1 MHKIIVN
8 NIIVDVVR
16 KDIKN
21 LHLAV
26 YPPTGRVRIAAPLKS
41 NDDAIRLFVISK
53 LSWIKKHKI
62 KFETQER
69 QTAREYVT
77 GESHYYQGK
86 RFLLNVT
93 HENAMNKVIIRNK
106 TSIDLFIDK
115 DSTLEQ
121 RHRIMTEW
129 YRKQLKEQISPIL
142 DKWQK
147 IIGVAACDYRI
158 RRMKTKWGS
167 CNVAARSILLN
178 LELIKKPKHC
188 IEYIVVH
195 ELVHFLERHHNDRFI
210 SHMDKFMPQ
219 WRNYRDELN
228 CFVLNHAHWDYQL

>member
-1 MHKIIVN
+1 MHKITVN

-26 YPPTGRVRIAAPLKS
+26 YPPIGRVRIAAPLKS

-62 KFETQER
+62 KFEAQER

-86 RFLLNVT
+86 RYLLNVT
-93 HENAMNKVIIRNK
+93 HRDGESKVIIRNK
-106 TSIDLFIDK
+106 TSIDLSASV

-129 YRKQLKEQISPIL
+129 YRVQLKEQMTPII
-142 DKWQK
+142 DKWEK
-147 IIGVAACDYRI
+147 IIGVSAVDYNI

-167 CNVAARSILLN
+167 CNVNAKRILLN

-188 IEYIVVH
+188 MEYIIVH
-195 ELVHFLERHHNDRFI
+195 ELVHLLERRHNDRFV
-210 SHMDKFMPQ
+210 SYMDKFMPQ

-228 CFVLNHAHWDYQL
+228 CFVLNHAHWNC